1 MRRCFGRLPGNLE
14 DDTTFMMNSDTI
26 NHMAAAIRAAIL
38 AHEADIESLDREIG
52 DGDHY
57 INMKRGCEA
66 ISHIAAEL
74 APLPAADALNKIG
87 MKLLST
93 IGGASGPLFASFF
106 ISMGKTLKTQE
117 MLNMD
122 VTPASIDIA
131 LAFAAGVEAIMQ
143 RGKAQAGEKTML
155 DVLIPVAHSFKQL
168 AEQGKSAQEI
178 ATALKQVSSEGL
190 ESTRNLL
197 ATKGRAAGL
206 GERAIGHLDAG
217 AKSCQV
223 MIHAVCDQVLAQSS

>member
-1 MRRCFGRLPGNLE
+1 MKTSFILSASL
-14 DDTTFMMNSDTI
+14 
-26 NHMAAAIRAAIL
+26 AIHSAIV
-38 AHEADIESLDREIG
+38 AHEADIESLDRAIG

-57 INMKRGCEA
+57 INMKRGTEV
-66 ISHIAAEL
+66 IASL
-74 APLPAADALNKIG
+74 YNDLLPLPPDQVLNNIG

-106 ISMGKTLKTQE
+106 ISMGKVAKENGADTPLE
-117 MLNMD
+117 MAA
-122 VTPASIDIA
+122 V
-131 LAFAAGVEAIMQ
+131 FAAGVQAIMQ

-155 DVLIPVAHSFKQL
+155 DVLIPVSNCFVTNA
-168 AEQGKSAQEI
+168 AAGKSITEI
-178 ATALKQVSSEGL
+178 ANEIKRVAADGL
-190 ESTRNLL
+190 ESTRNLV

-223 MIHAVCDQVLAQSS
+223 MITTVCDLVIKDAEQGSQV